1 MRVTCE
7 SSEKCVQHHNLLN
20 GGVSRFAKRFYD
32 LGLDGRSLCPFK
44 TATARLALA
53 STLGTISLDRP
64 REITHTHACRLLYS
78 LEQGQAQFAK
88 LSLSDTPQLVLFL
101 LGISRR
107 LSDDNS
113 PILCARAHTHTH
125 THTQGTVNTTARKPS
140 LYDMYQNAK
149 THIFKITKLSVVQV
163 RGPLTIDI
171 PA

>member
-125 THTQGTVNTTARKPS
+125 THTHKGLSIPQQENRVCMTCTKMRRLTFSKLQS
-140 LYDMYQNAK
+140 CQW
-149 THIFKITKLSVVQV
+149 FK
-163 RGPLTIDI
+163 
-171 PA
+171 